1 LTFFFNCITIKKTPE
16 WKAFHYSVQKE
27 ERVLDNFST
36 KKPVNM
42 APTGI
47 ASFAKS
53 DICTDIHNL
62 NADIAI
68 IGAPF
73 DLAIQGRTG
82 TRLGPRGIRIAST
95 RFSYKKGGTYDPER
109 NEMYLDS
116 SRWKIVDC
124 GDVDYVPG
132 DITASFE
139 NLTEAVHILTSQ
151 GIMPVVLGG
160 DHSITYPV
168 IKGMKIVGPFDII
181 HIDAHLDW
189 TNSIGG
195 QTLSN
200 GSPMRNVANLPYI
213 GKIIHLGIRGIGSSG
228 PSDFADAQAHG
239 DKIYSVKATRS
250 VGIKNILTDL
260 PTMGKVF
267 ITFDIDG
274 MDAACAPATGSPMF
288 GGFLYDEIVEIL
300 EAVAK
305 HSRIIGFDMVE
316 VAPPY
321 DDAGETTSYLAARL
335 ISDLLGFVTKECEH
349 RGLSTIK

>member
-1 LTFFFNCITIKKTPE
+1 
-16 WKAFHYSVQKE
+16 
-27 ERVLDNFST
+27 
-36 KKPVNM
+36 M

-68 IGAPF
+68 LGAPF

-95 RFSYKKGGTYDPER
+95 RFSYKAGGTYDTER
-109 NEMYLDS
+109 KEMYLDS

-124 GDVDYVPG
+124 GDVDYIPG
-132 DITASFE
+132 DIDTSFE
-139 NLTEAVHILTSQ
+139 NLTEAVHILMAK

-160 DHSITYPV
+160 DHSITYP
-168 IKGMKIVGPFDII
+168 IIMGMELIGPFDII

-189 TNSIGG
+189 TRSVGG
-195 QTLSN
+195 QTRSN
-200 GSPMRNVANLPYI
+200 GSPMRNVASLPYI

-228 PSDFADAQAHG
+228 PADFFDAEAHG
-239 DKIYSVKATRS
+239 DKIYSVKETRS
-250 VGIKNILTDL
+250 FGIKNILKDL
-260 PTMGKVF
+260 TPKGKVF
-267 ITFDIDG
+267 VTFDIDG

-288 GGFLYDEIVEIL
+288 GGFLYDETVEIL
-300 EAVAK
+300 EAIAK
-305 HSRIIGFDMVE
+305 HSTVIGFDMVE

-321 DDAGETTSYLAARL
+321 DDAGSTTSYLAARL
-335 ISDLLGFVTKECEH
+335 TSDLLGFVTKECE
-349 RGLSTIK
+349 RKGDSNIK